1 MNTFFR
7 ILFDRYSKP
16 FTLLLTMLALLG
28 FYLGSGLTLKLS
40 LTDLLPDNHPS
51 VVKFNKITEIVG
63 GVGYLS
69 IVLAAE
75 DGKSHLEIAPILA
88 ERMKPSSLIRS
99 AFFQREEYFFSS
111 RMLYYLDLGALGD
124 LETSV
129 RNQITK
135 VKRKAFDLGL
145 WDEDEKKEEGA
156 ALGDELQKSAKRAAE
171 VTPLLLSKDKK
182 HLLLM
187 IQPTFDSM
195 EFEKT
200 RQLLAFVKEQLAHT
214 LPPTVTYEMVGRYYQ
229 KIEDTRVIT
238 QDILWLGGTSILII
252 ALILT
257 LSLRSWRALCVIFSP
272 VLMGLGITAGLAAL
286 VIGQINIITGFLMG
300 IISGLGV
307 DYGIHLVLRLRLE
320 RKEPSGNNPD
330 PIWRTLESS
339 GHAVFVGALA
349 ASFSFYLLC
358 FSTFR
363 AFSEFG
369 FICGTGIMAVLV
381 CLLVTFKT
389 LVRFFKLDTAE
400 LPAERKWRLKLPVLE
415 TPKAYWAGLTV
426 TLLLGIGAIRVNFE
440 YDFNKMLQHS
450 KKVQELAQLVDDIYE
465 RSVVPSVLGAP
476 SKTMAVDLENALK
489 KKYLPSVVKSI
500 VSGATI
506 IPEDQAAKRAILQK
520 IHALISPLRDKWLE
534 QSLEVPATTI
544 RKWVRAEPFMF
555 RDLPIHLQDFLRG
568 KSQTAYLLYIY
579 PSILLDTAQG
589 VHTYASM
596 VKDIESQFPEV
607 LTGSD
612 AVVFAEILDL
622 IHRDGM
628 LILVM
633 IFLSVGFF
641 IWISVRRWDD
651 TLQSYVP
658 LLLALPVGIGL
669 MALCGIKFNMFNIA
683 IIPTF
688 VAMGIDVPIHIVHRA
703 KETSSGLKAARD
715 LASSIHLALSTA
727 GVGFG
732 ILIFAR
738 AGVLKSLGWISL
750 LATAAIWWV
759 GLFVLPAFLERVY
772 KKRTL
777 INPITVKE
785 GSLGI
790 RTKR

>member
-1 MNTFFR
+1 MKPIFR
-7 ILFDRYSKP
+7 ILLVRCSKP
-16 FTLLLTMLALLG
+16 LTLLLTLLALLG

-69 IVLAAE
+69 IVLTSD
-75 DGKSHLEIAPILA
+75 DGKSHLEIAPKLV
-88 ERMKPSSLIRS
+88 EQMQTTRLIRS

-111 RMLYYLDLGALGD
+111 RMLYYLELGGLGD
-124 LETSV
+124 LEKSI
-129 RNQITK
+129 RDQITRH
-135 VKRKAFDLGL
+135 KRKAFDLGL
-145 WDEDEKKEEGA
+145 WDEDEKKEEGP
-156 ALGDELQKSAKRAAE
+156 ALDAELQKAAKRAAE
-171 VTPLLLSKDKK
+171 VTPHLLSKDSK

-200 RQLLAFVKEQLAHT
+200 QQLLAFVKEQLART
-214 LPPTVTYEMVGRYYQ
+214 LPPNVTYEMVGRYYQ

-238 QDILWLGGTSILII
+238 QDILWLGSTSIIII

-257 LSLRSWRALCVIFSP
+257 LSLRSLRALCVIFSP

-300 IISGLGV
+300 IVSGLGV

-320 RKEPSGNNPD
+320 RKEPSGSDPD
-330 PIWRTLESS
+330 PIWRTLASS

-369 FICGTGIMAVLV
+369 FICGTGITAVLV

-400 LPAERKWRLKLPVLE
+400 LPAERKWHPKLPVLE
-415 TPKAYWAGLTV
+415 APKAYRAGLTV
-426 TLLLGIGAIRVNFE
+426 TILLGILAIRVNFE

-450 KKVQELAQLVDDIYE
+450 TKVQKLSQLVDDIYE
-465 RSVVPSVLGAP
+465 RSVVPSVMGVP
-476 SKTMAVDLENALK
+476 SQTMAIDLENALK
-489 KKYLPSVVKSI
+489 KKYLPDVVKSI

-506 IPEDQAAKRAILQK
+506 IPKDQGAKKAILQR
-520 IHALISPLRDKWLE
+520 IHALLSPLRDKWLE

-544 RKWVRAEPFMF
+544 RKWVRAEPFVF

-579 PSILLDTAQG
+579 PSIFLDTAQG

-596 VKDIESQFPEV
+596 ARDIENQFPEV
-607 LTGSD
+607 LIGSD
-612 AVVFAEILDL
+612 AIVFAEILDL
-622 IHRDGM
+622 IKRDGL

-641 IWISVRRWDD
+641 IWIGVRRWDD

-658 LLLALPVGIGL
+658 LLLALPVGMGL

-703 KETSSGLKAARD
+703 KETGSGLKAARD
-715 LASSIHLALSTA
+715 LASSINLSLSTA

-772 KKRTL
+772 KRRAL
-777 INPITVKE
+777 VH
-785 GSLGI
+785 S
-790 RTKR
+790 RRS